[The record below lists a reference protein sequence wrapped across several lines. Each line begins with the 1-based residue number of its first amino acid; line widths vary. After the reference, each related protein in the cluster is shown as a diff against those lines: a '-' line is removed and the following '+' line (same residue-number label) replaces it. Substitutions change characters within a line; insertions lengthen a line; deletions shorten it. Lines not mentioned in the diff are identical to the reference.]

1 MAPPKIGSIGAEM
14 DLLIKQGGTFGPV
27 TVTARNPDNTP
38 MDLTGCTVRGQIR
51 KKALDTAVVATFVC
65 TIAADQ
71 VTNRGKFEF
80 GLTDE
85 VTAAIAADEQPA
97 KSLFVWDMELEDSAG
112 RVIPLYYGQVEVFR
126 EVTRA

>member
-1 MAPPKIGSIGAEM
+1 VAVPKIGSVGAEL

-27 TVTARNPDNTP
+27 TVTARNPDATA

-51 KKALDTAVVATFVC
+51 KKALDSTVVASFVC
-65 TIAADQ
+65 TVDPDQ
-71 VTNRGKFEF
+71 VANRGKFVF

-85 VTAAIAADEQPA
+85 VTAAIVADEQPA
-97 KSLFVWDMELEDSAG
+97 KSLFVWDMELEDGAG
-112 RVIPLYYGQVEVFR
+112 RVTPLYHGQVTVFR